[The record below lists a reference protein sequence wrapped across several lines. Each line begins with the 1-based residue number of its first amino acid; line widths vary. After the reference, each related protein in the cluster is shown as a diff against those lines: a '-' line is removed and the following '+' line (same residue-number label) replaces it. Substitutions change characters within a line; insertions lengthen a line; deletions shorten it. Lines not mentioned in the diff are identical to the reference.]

1 MLTDMHIL
9 PLRESARHTL
19 LPLLFGAASIA
30 LVLGCQPMATSQ
42 SRESATAAAPLQR
55 VVEVSAHD
63 YEFTAPETLPAGLS
77 TIRLVNHGRE
87 PHHGQLL
94 RLNEGVSYEEFG
106 AALESQGEGALRFV
120 SAEGGPGA
128 IGPDGTSEVTV
139 DLKPGSY
146 VLACFIASPDGV
158 PHLAK
163 GMLKPI
169 QVTSA
174 SASTTGSVQ
183 SSKATF
189 TMKDFSFE
197 MPAKLPAG
205 RGTYKVVNAGP
216 QIHELN
222 IVKLAPGTSLDN
234 ALEWAKA
241 PAGPP
246 PFEFVGGINA
256 FGADGSGYMHL
267 DLTPGQY
274 VAVCNVPDPATNL
287 PHAHLGMYKAFSVDG

>member
-1 MLTDMHIL
+1 MLMGMQIL
-9 PLRESARHTL
+9 PLRESARHTFV
-19 LPLLFGAASIA
+19 PLLFGAASIA
-30 LVLGCQPMATSQ
+30 LVLGCQPMANSQ
-42 SRESATAAAPLQR
+42 SRESATAAPVQR
-55 VVEVSAHD
+55 IVEFNAHD
-63 YEFTAPETLPAGLS
+63 YQFTAPETLPAGVS

-94 RLNEGVSYEEFG
+94 RLNEGVSYEQFG
-106 AALESQGEGALRFV
+106 AALESEGDAALRFI
-120 SAEGGPGA
+120 SAEGGPGT
-128 IGPDGTSEVTV
+128 IGRDGSSEVTV

-146 VLACFIASPDGV
+146 VLACFISAPDGV

-174 SASTTGSVQ
+174 STGTAASVQ
-183 SSKATF
+183 SKTTF

-205 RGTYKVVNAGP
+205 RGTYRVVNLGP

-222 IVKLAPGTSLDN
+222 IVKLAPGTSVEN
-234 ALEWAKA
+234 ALEWANA

-246 PFEFVGGINA
+246 PFEFAGGINA
-256 FGADGSGYMHL
+256 FSADGSGYMHL

-274 VAVCNVPDPATNL
+274 VAVCNVPDPASNL